1 MSGCGRSDP
10 KLWPRRLVVQT
21 EIDNTMI
28 QRWPRVTRKE
38 CGLRKWLK
46 HCAPSGITGYR
57 SRLPSNCEMAWT
69 RCSNEFDPSGTFGP
83 RSLNV
88 RSVGMLVKAHSLMS
102 AFVQCSCRSYDSI
115 SSAPSRP
122 RRLKSV
128 GRCTGSR
135 TNSTFLAKLGDSH
148 LPRCHDAVIDIHK
161 SDKPTF
167 RQSEASPKR
176 TSGSRP
182 KRT

>member
-57 SRLPSNCEMAWT
+57 SRLLSNCEMAWT

-135 TNSTFLAKLGDSH
+135 TNSTFLAKLGTPICQGATMRS
-148 LPRCHDAVIDIHK
+148 LT
-161 SDKPTF
+161 ST
-167 RQSEASPKR
+167 SPI
-176 TSGSRP
+176 SRLHP
-182 KRT
+182 GET

>member
-1 MSGCGRSDP
+1 MTAGDAQRVWFPEMIEALRSEWRHGMSFEATVELRDELDAMLQRIRSE
-10 KLWPRRLVVQT
+10 RHIR
-21 EIDNTMI
+21 
-28 QRWPRVTRKE
+28 
-38 CGLRKWLK
+38 
-46 HCAPSGITGYR
+46 
-57 SRLPSNCEMAWT
+57 
-69 RCSNEFDPSGTFGP
+69 P

-148 LPRCHDAVIDIHK
+148 LPRCHDAVIDIHRY
-161 SDKPTF
+161 DKPTL
-167 RQSEASPKR
+167 
-176 TSGSRP
+176 RP
-182 KRT
+182 SDIRWLELKLS